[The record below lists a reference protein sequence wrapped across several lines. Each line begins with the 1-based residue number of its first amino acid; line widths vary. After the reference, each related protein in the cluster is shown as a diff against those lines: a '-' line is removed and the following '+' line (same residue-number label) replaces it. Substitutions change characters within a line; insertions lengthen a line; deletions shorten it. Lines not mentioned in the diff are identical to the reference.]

1 MSRSNRTNRHA
12 EAYIPQAQIPLD
24 STSTINISDNHDMD
38 STEICIAIE
47 KMCTFSRNEKF
58 RKGGREREKEREE
71 RERGERE
78 KERERRERE
87 RERGERERK
96 RGERERERERERR
109 ETLIFSRKRLT
120 IDLDSVVF

>member
-71 RERGERE
+71 RERKRERGERE
-78 KERERRERE
+78 KEREGRERE
-87 RERGERERK
+87 RER
-96 RGERERERERERR
+96 RERERERR